1 MPQDTDLYTDPHTDP
16 PGSSGAGADPAPAL
30 RLQEVRRSFRTGG
43 RGVAAVDGITADAA
57 RGAVTGLIGPDGAGK
72 TTLMRLIAG
81 LLRADAGRIEVLG
94 IDVRRDPL
102 GVQARLGYMPQR
114 FGLYEDLSVRENL
127 DLYADLQGVP
137 PEARG
142 ARYAELLHMT
152 GLGPFT
158 ARMAGRLSGGMK
170 QKLGLA
176 CTLVHPPELLLL
188 DEPTVGVDPVSR
200 RELWQII
207 DHLTQNARM
216 TVLFSTAYLDE
227 AERCGSVLL
236 LHEGRLLGSGSPG
249 AFTAEMEGRSFIASA
264 SLARRRL
271 QARLAAVPGII
282 DAEIQGSRV
291 RVVTAE
297 AVPLVAAGLIAEA
310 PDLVLTPTPPR
321 FEDSFVARLRA
332 QQTDQRPRL
341 VPATAQPPPLPLA
354 GEGAVRVSR
363 IPPVPSPQ
371 PSPASGVGPRSSP
384 TGAAM
389 AAGAAASH
397 SAQAL
402 PARDV
407 ISVRHLTRRFGA
419 FVAVDDVSFTV
430 ARGEIFGL
438 LGANGAGKSTTF
450 RMLCGLLPASAGSLR
465 VAGFDLRT
473 AAAPARGRIG
483 YMAQKFSLYGDLSV
497 AQNLRFFAS
506 AYRLSGARRRA
517 RIAWAEAEFQLGQM
531 RDATAR
537 DLPLGFKQRLA
548 LACALMHE
556 PDILFLDEPTSGV
569 DPLARREF
577 WHRINA
583 LAEAGVTILVTT
595 HFMEE
600 AEYCDRLV
608 IMAQGKVL
616 AEGAPEAIK
625 TAAHTEAR
633 PDPTMED
640 AFIAVIKAAAP
651 PARAA

>member
-1 MPQDTDLYTDPHTDP
+1 MS
-16 PGSSGAGADPAPAL
+16 PGAEPAL
-30 RLQEVRRSFRTGG
+30 RLFDVHRRFHAGKRVVT
-43 RGVAAVDGITADAA
+43 ALDGIDASAA

-81 LLRADAGRIEVLG
+81 LLRADGGRIEVLG
-94 IDVRRDPL
+94 IDVARDPL
-102 GVQARLGYMPQR
+102 QVQARLGYMPQR
-114 FGLYEDLSVRENL
+114 FGLYEDLSVQENL

-137 PEARG
+137 PAARG

-158 ARMAGRLSGGMK
+158 GRMAGRLSGGMK

-176 CTLVHPPELLLL
+176 CTLVHPPEVLLL

-207 DHLTQNARM
+207 DHLTRGAGT

-227 AERCGSVLL
+227 AERCDAVLL
-236 LHEGRLLGSGSPG
+236 LHEGRLLGAGPPG
-249 AFTAEMEGRSFIASA
+249 TFSAGMAGRCFRATAALG
-264 SLARRRL
+264 RRRL
-271 QARLAAVPGII
+271 QARLAALPGVI
-282 DAEIQGSRV
+282 DAVIQGGGV
-291 RVVTAE
+291 RVVTA
-297 AVPLVAAGLIAEA
+297 APGAPTGPGLADVTFAPVA
-310 PDLVLTPTPPR
+310 PR
-321 FEDSFVARLRA
+321 FEDGFVARLRA
-332 QQTDQRPRL
+332 GSDP
-341 VPATAQPPPLPLA
+341 PAAGGLAPPLPPA
-354 GEGAVRVSR
+354 GEGRGEGDRGAGDAVITV
-363 IPPVPSPQ
+363 
-371 PSPASGVGPRSSP
+371 
-384 TGAAM
+384 
-389 AAGAAASH
+389 
-397 SAQAL
+397 
-402 PARDV
+402 D
-407 ISVRHLTRRFGA
+407 HLTRRFGS
-419 FVAVDDVSFTV
+419 FVAVDDISFRV
-430 ARGEIFGL
+430 ARGEVFGL

-506 AYRLSGARRRA
+506 AYRLSGARRA
-517 RIAWAEAEFQLGQM
+517 GRIGWAIEEFGLAPMLG
-531 RDATAR
+531 ATAR

-577 WHRINA
+577 WRRINA
-583 LAEAGVTILVTT
+583 LAEAGVTVLVTT

-600 AEYCDRLV
+600 AEYCDRLA
-608 IMAQGKVL
+608 IMAQGRML
-616 AEGAPEAIK
+616 AAGAPEAIK
-625 TAAHTEAR
+625 DAARSPER

-640 AFIAVIKAAAP
+640 AFIAVIEAAETA
-651 PARAA
+651 ARAA